1 MSWSHHGRARHAR
14 PARCVLG
21 PLWRCVLGPLWRCV
35 LGPLWRC
42 VLGPLWRC
50 VLEPLR
56 AVRRGALAAAAVL
69 GAACLLRAAEAR
81 AEAELRPSAAR
92 LDYVRGRGAER
103 CPDASFLRAEVAR
116 VAGADPFRDDAPL
129 LVSVRIERQGAELV
143 ASLALREGQGNTRW
157 ADGLTTSSAC
167 EVLVAGVGL
176 AIATQLLRASERAP
190 AEPPPAEPSPAEPS
204 SRGPARV
211 SREPPQAPPAAHA
224 PRGAPEPAAGAAPE
238 PPRTFAPEPPGSP
251 VRAAKADP
259 SAPWRIEAG
268 LGATV
273 GLGITPGV
281 AAGTTL
287 ALGVRW
293 SDWSVAVE
301 GRGLVSLAKEVAD
314 MRIRTT
320 AFTVSSLACVR
331 GRPLFGCGLATLG
344 AVRFV
349 PENPWNMRVRRKA
362 LFGVGAR
369 LGSAWPLSERW
380 SAYGYVEA
388 HWIVEDAL
396 LRRQGDGGETAPP
409 VSWSSPPL
417 AAALGLGVTAL
428 Y

>member
-1 MSWSHHGRARHAR
+1 MSESHHGRARHAR

-21 PLWRCVLGPLWRCV
+21 PLRRCVLEPLRRCVLG
-35 LGPLWRC
+35 
-42 VLGPLWRC
+42 
-50 VLEPLR
+50 PLR
-56 AVRRGALAAAAVL
+56 AVRRGALTAAAVV
-69 GAACLLRAAEAR
+69 GAACLLRAAGAH
-81 AEAELRPSAAR
+81 AESALRPSAAR

-116 VAGADPFRDDAPL
+116 VAGADPFRDDAAL
-129 LVSVRIERQGAELV
+129 LVSVRIERQGTELV

-176 AIATQLLRASERAP
+176 AIATQLLRAP
-190 AEPPPAEPSPAEPS
+190 AEPSPAEPSPAEPS
-204 SRGPARV
+204 SRGPAQAP
-211 SREPPQAPPAAHA
+211 REAPQAPPPGHA
-224 PRGAPEPAAGAAPE
+224 TRGAPQPATRAAPE
-238 PPRTFAPEPPGSP
+238 PPRPAAPEPPTSP
-251 VRAAKADP
+251 VREAKADRP
-259 SAPWRIEAG
+259 GPWRIEAG

-273 GLGITPGV
+273 ALGITPGV

-287 ALGVRW
+287 ALGVRRF
-293 SDWSVAVE
+293 DWSIAVE
-301 GRGLVSLAKEVAD
+301 GRGLVSLAPKVAD

-320 AFTVSSLACVR
+320 AFTASTVACVH
-331 GRPLFGCGLATLG
+331 GRPLFGCGLAAIG

-349 PENPWNMRVRRKA
+349 PEDPWTMRVRSKA

-369 LGSAWPLSERW
+369 LGSAWPLSDRW
-380 SAYGYVEA
+380 SAHGHIEA
-388 HWIVEDAL
+388 LWVVEDAL
-396 LRRQGDGGETAPP
+396 LRRQGGRGETPPP

-417 AAALGLGVTAL
+417 AAALGLGFTAS